1 MENYWIRTGGPST
14 SLYQQNHWTNNAEQ
28 GYHSQLLHVVGPH
41 ADDWHFHGELNNV
54 AGEPK
59 FSKTR
64 TYTSRSSSFHRGC
77 TMWPSSYIGCPI
89 LQRPLWTLSETTGS
103 KLLQKLLCNC
113 FSHPLSCRCR
123 LQPIRYVVYKISIK
137 KYRHRPVCSVTV

>member
-1 MENYWIRTGGPST
+1 MAPST

-28 GYHSQLLHVVGPH
+28 GYHSQLLHAVGPH
-41 ADDWHFHGELNNV
+41 ADVWHFHGEFNNV

-64 TYTSRSSSFHRGC
+64 TYTSRSGSFHRGG
-77 TMWPSSYIGCPI
+77 TMWRVPTSDAPFYKDPCELSPRQLAARCC
-89 LQRPLWTLSETTGS
+89 RSCFATASTTLCHAAAACSQS
-103 KLLQKLLCNC
+103 DMLFIKFLL
-113 FSHPLSCRCR
+113 
-123 LQPIRYVVYKISIK
+123 K